1 MRRVL
6 LALLL
11 LLYGGVY
18 VNATEPASE
27 DETQI
32 RSAIASYKTAFDKGD
47 AKAVAHHWTKEGE
60 FTPPQGETV
69 KGHAALEKNFADY
82 FKETPGA
89 KIEIDTL
96 AIRSIS
102 PGVVIEDGVA
112 TVVLPEQEPSV
123 TAYSAVHV
131 KTPEG
136 WKLDNVTE
144 AEVIKSQSH
153 YEFLKPLEWMIGTWV
168 DSSEGASVETVCKWT
183 KNKNFM
189 TRSFKVHIQDR
200 VELEGTQVI
209 GWDPDKQTVR
219 SWLFDSEGGF
229 GVGIWSQK
237 ENRWTIRTLQI
248 LANGEKASGINIMT
262 KVDDN
267 TFTFRSLGREIDGEL
282 LPGIDEITVVRK

>member
-18 VNATEPASE
+18 VNATEPAPE
-27 DETQI
+27 DETQV
-32 RSAIASYKTAFDKGD
+32 RSAIASYKAAFDKGD
-47 AKAVAHHWTKEGE
+47 AKAVAHHWTQAGE

-69 KGHAALEKNFADY
+69 KGHAALEKNFAEY
-82 FKETPGA
+82 FKDSPGA
-89 KIEIDTL
+89 KIEIDSL
-96 AIRSIS
+96 SIRSIS
-102 PGVVIEDGVA
+102 PGVMIEDGVA

-123 TAYSAVHV
+123 TEYSAVHV

-136 WKLDNVTE
+136 WKMDNVTE

-153 YEFLKPLEWMIGTWV
+153 YEYLKPLEWMIGTWV

-209 GWDPDKQTVR
+209 GWDPDKQTIR